1 MDKTFGKKNYE
12 NIIKKHQTN
21 NKKISTCNKRIITT
35 EFKKYLNDN
44 CEIKCLNDCSFEIIN
59 QYE

>member
-21 NKKISTCNKRIITT
+21 DKKISTCNKRIIT
-35 EFKKYLNDN
+35 KNKNY
-44 CEIKCLNDCSFEIIN
+44 S
-59 QYE
+59 